1 MSKKLK
7 IGLLG
12 AGGRMGLEIQN
23 LILQSKDFELAYA
36 PSSKDVWN
44 DKLAKNVEVWIDFTN
59 ADAFKGVLKKI
70 EKYNRPL
77 VSGTTGISASDKK
90 VLNNLAKKIPVL
102 WATNMSVGVA
112 VLNEALKVFSEISD
126 FDFQIEEIHHSRKKD
141 APSGTAIT
149 LKENLEK
156 AIDKKIPDTLS
167 IRGGGVFGVHKI
179 YALSDEEVLTF
190 EHSALNR
197 TVFAKGALRAAR
209 WLAKNKKPG
218 LYKISDAIFGR
229 K

>member
-12 AGGRMGLEIQN
+12 ASGRMGLEIQN
-23 LILQSKDFELAYA
+23 LIKVSKDFELTYA

-44 DKLAKNVEVWIDFTN
+44 DKRAQTVDVWIDFTN
-59 ADAFKGVLKKI
+59 ADAFKGLLKKI

-77 VSGTTGISASDKK
+77 ISGTTGISVADKK
-90 VLNNLAKKIPVL
+90 ALNSLAKKVPVL
-102 WATNMSVGVA
+102 WATNMSLGVA
-112 VLNEALKVFSEISD
+112 VLNEALKVFSKISD

-156 AIDKKIPDTLS
+156 AVDKKIPNTLS
-167 IRGGGVFGVHKI
+167 IRGGGVFGVHKV
-179 YALSDEEVLTF
+179 YALSDEEVITF

-197 TVFAKGALRAAR
+197 AVFAKGALRAAE
-209 WLAKNKKPG
+209 WIAKIKKPG
-218 LYKISDAIFGR
+218 LYQINDVVFGR